1 MEVTNIEL
9 SKKNMLV
16 VARNSIKVMRICC
29 IFRFYFVFFSSDIL
43 QRMYCYVWNASK
55 ERNYK

>member
-29 IFRFYFVFFSSDIL
+29 IFRFYFVFFLAIFYNL
-43 QRMYCYVWNASK
+43 CIVMFEIFQK
-55 ERNYK
+55 